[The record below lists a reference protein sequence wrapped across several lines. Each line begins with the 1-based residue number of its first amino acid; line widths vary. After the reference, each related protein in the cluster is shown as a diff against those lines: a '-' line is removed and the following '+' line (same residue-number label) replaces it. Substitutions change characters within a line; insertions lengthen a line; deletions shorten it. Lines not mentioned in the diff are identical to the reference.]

1 MCASSTSRRWF
12 RRRQSRMP
20 ALVRPDLS
28 VVTATSLAIL
38 RPVAAARM
46 ARWSRYLLARPTL
59 NPHANR
65 CISTDRTVSTR
76 EIHILLHAQYLA
88 STPPRLVLSLQ
99 TIVRGEQCTRGA
111 LLAPTKAEGSGGVV
125 ADIAKL
131 SVGREEYYTRELATD
146 HEQYLSGQGESPGR
160 WYGAGAS
167 GLGLEG
173 EASVAGFQAMFEGR
187 DPTTGELL
195 GRPHGRNAVP
205 AFDVVLRPTKSVSI
219 LYGLGDPATGRAVL
233 QAHHAGLA
241 EAVGYLDE
249 HLGARRGHGG
259 HEHVSGRGLLAVG
272 FDHRTSR
279 EGDPLL
285 HTHLVVANRVP
296 GPDGRWTA
304 LDGRDLYRHRLATDA
319 IYRATYQRELVRT
332 LGWSGRPRIP
342 TATGSSRACPR
353 TSCGGSPSAPARST
367 PSSTG

>member
-131 SVGREEYYTRELATD
+131 SVEREEDYTRELATD

-167 GLGLEG
+167 GLGWRAKHRWPG
-173 EASVAGFQAMFEGR
+173 S
-187 DPTTGELL
+187 
-195 GRPHGRNAVP
+195 RPC
-205 AFDVVLRPTKSVSI
+205 S
-219 LYGLGDPATGRAVL
+219 RAVTPP
-233 QAHHAGLA
+233 
-241 EAVGYLDE
+241 
-249 HLGARRGHGG
+249 RGN
-259 HEHVSGRGLLAVG
+259 SWAAPMAA
-272 FDHRTSR
+272 TPCP
-279 EGDPLL
+279 PL
-285 HTHLVVANRVP
+285 TWSCGPPRACRSSTP
-296 GPDGRWTA
+296 WATQRPDGRSCKP
-304 LDGRDLYRHRLATDA
+304 
-319 IYRATYQRELVRT
+319 IT
-332 LGWSGRPRIP
+332 LGWPRRPATWTGSWGLAVAMAVSSTCSVRGCWLSGSTTGPPGRAIRCCTPIWSSPIGYKGRTDAGRPWTVGTCI
-342 TATGSSRACPR
+342 GIGWPR
-353 TSCGGSPSAPARST
+353 TP
-367 PSSTG
+367 STGPPTSASLSGP